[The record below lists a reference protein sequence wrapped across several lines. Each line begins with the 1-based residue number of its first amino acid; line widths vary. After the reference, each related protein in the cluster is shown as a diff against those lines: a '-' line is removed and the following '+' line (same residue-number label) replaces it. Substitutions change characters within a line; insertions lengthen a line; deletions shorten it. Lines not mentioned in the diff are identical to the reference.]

1 MTMTLRRVD
10 STETEEPF
18 LEAADVRVG
27 EWGLQRAVRHHA
39 LRLDGEGRRRA
50 KGSALMELCLLLCDG
65 NEVRA
70 AALREKWG
78 ESGED
83 DGREESA
90 NRIENDEGGIVETGG
105 AEENVE
111 TEAQAKTEM
120 EVQENS
126 VEMEVQENSVEMEA
140 QAKTEME
147 VQENS
152 VEMGDQ
158 ENNDE
163 MGDQAII
170 TQQVTQ
176 DSNTQQDTQET
187 TQKPIQEANTEK
199 ETQET
204 NPTPDTSSLVSQK
217 TAASSI
223 STDPSDPSSARLR
236 SSRPVHGREGV
247 FLRFHPLYRDYFD
260 WMLQDGLDKAMV
272 EEAMRTEGLDPA
284 VGE

>member
-90 NRIENDEGGIVETGG
+90 NRIENGEGGMVETGG

-111 TEAQAKTEM
+111 TEAQVKTEM

-126 VEMEVQENSVEMEA
+126 VEMEVQENSVEMGD
-140 QAKTEME
+140 
-147 VQENS
+147 QENS

-170 TQQVTQ
+170 TQQDTQ

>member
-111 TEAQAKTEM
+111 T
-120 EVQENS
+120 
-126 VEMEVQENSVEMEA
+126 EA